1 MSSQKILK
9 EIIITSILCQSWEVI
24 FCSSINCTRKTIFS
38 LLLRVN
44 SPNMQARPPFN
55 GTLRVRLSTDNYAPH
70 CRKVC
75 KRCCRLLSQIYQL
88 GSHALAPG
96 AKRQTYQINLAVLAT
111 AGLFCSAEMTADLQ
125 PPIISFI
132 WFAKWRQEREEEAG
146 LLVAVQELVIVASGN
161 CLALLTRNKEL
172 G

>member
-1 MSSQKILK
+1 M
-9 EIIITSILCQSWEVI
+9 
-24 FCSSINCTRKTIFS
+24 
-38 LLLRVN
+38 
-44 SPNMQARPPFN
+44 
-55 GTLRVRLSTDNYAPH
+55 LRVRLSTDNYAPH

-132 WFAKWRQEREEEAG
+132 WFAKWRQAGEEEAG
-146 LLVAVQELVIVASGN
+146 LLVAAAGVGHC
-161 CLALLTRNKEL
+161 CLRKLPGTANQKQRAWVRKDSPRQM
-172 G
+172 

>member
-38 LLLRVN
+38 LLVN

-55 GTLRVRLSTDNYAPH
+55 DTCYMSGYQQIIMPLIAEKFASDVAGCSPRSTNLVLMLWPQEQKGKHIKSIWQCWQQQDFFAQLKWLLTSN
-70 CRKVC
+70 
-75 KRCCRLLSQIYQL
+75 LLSFP
-88 GSHALAPG
+88 SS
-96 AKRQTYQINLAVLAT
+96 
-111 AGLFCSAEMTADLQ
+111 GLQ
-125 PPIISFI
+125 NGG
-132 WFAKWRQEREEEAG
+132 RQERKKLG
-146 LLVAVQELVIVASGN
+146 SWLQWQELVIVASGN